1 MHHQAI
7 LLITD
12 NLKEYIDNLE
22 TIYLQHRGVVESVE
36 EFSPR
41 TNITKMLQTAKDAAV
56 LKEKLTNTITLIESH
71 CDLFHLLIAGA
82 GAEERSS
89 LNERFQALRLKTTT
103 EHSLL
108 NRRAL
113 TQQALLWRDDI
124 EKVEDKIITHLSLK
138 DRVRSDNNDK
148 HTSRKRQTTSN
159 KSPTKRRM
167 TSTVGK
173 VIING
178 KANACVFCGENHFS
192 SDCQNVSSLLE
203 RQDICKKRGLCRTC
217 LIPHASP
224 RCNRVDENKR
234 KGRGCYYCRS
244 YDHHSALCPEGPRR
258 TDQNGAATI
267 DDIRRSDDSHRD

>member
-138 DRVRSDNNDK
+138 DRVRC
-148 HTSRKRQTTSN
+148 SRSPDQYPEALRRIVRQKLVLYRRHGSSSRTYRRFSRFVSKAI
-159 KSPTKRRM
+159 KSWRSEIEARSRAEPR
-167 TSTVGK
+167 
-173 VIING
+173 
-178 KANACVFCGENHFS
+178 
-192 SDCQNVSSLLE
+192 SLH
-203 RQDICKKRGLCRTC
+203 R
-217 LIPHASP
+217 LIA
-224 RCNRVDENKR
+224 
-234 KGRGCYYCRS
+234 
-244 YDHHSALCPEGPRR
+244 RR
-258 TDQNGAATI
+258 TKPSLEVPPLLITDTDSATI
-267 DDIRRSDDSHRD
+267 YSGDAEKSEAFASVFKKSFTV

>member
-192 SDCQNVSSLLE
+192 SDYPMTITPPYALKDPEELT
-203 RQDICKKRGLCRTC
+203 RTGRR
-217 LIPHASP
+217 LSTTF
-224 RCNRVDENKR
+224 VDPMTPIAIDVI
-234 KGRGCYYCRS
+234 YS
-244 YDHHSALCPEGPRR
+244 M
-258 TDQNGAATI
+258 NGAA
-267 DDIRRSDDSHRD
+267 RHVFLPR